1 MQYSRGFIHNAIHLL
16 DLSLWYFGIPKSIE
30 IDSIKPSKSFKG
42 DKTIDLRMNYN
53 SNMNVKLNGLDIDY
67 LGNEEIDIIG
77 SSGRIRVQPDDEYQE
92 YKIIP
97 HKTILRQEFLKR
109 KVKINNMC

>member
-1 MQYSRGFIHNAIHLL
+1 
-16 DLSLWYFGIPKSIE
+16 
-30 IDSIKPSKSFKG
+30 
-42 DKTIDLRMNYN
+42 
-53 SNMNVKLNGLDIDY
+53 MNVKLNGLDIDY

-97 HKTILRQEFLKR
+97 HKNYFKTRVFK
-109 KVKINNMC
+109 KVKVKKINNMLLIKNALDMIYQYLNGSSKKIISPADNSGVIDLMLKNIK